1 MTVGFGIKVKG
12 TQDRVMIDRHG
23 LLQTWA
29 DSIADNLD
37 GSYPVNLRFYL
48 PEETMSVEE
57 LRLSFQT
64 ERFRSYTTGTIERE
78 AETVPE
84 ESTHS
89 HNFSIDSL
97 GSCHLERR
105 DHSWTSGTGG
115 ADNHTHSYEE
125 ENLRE
130 THHTSGWATGHAV
143 DISSDVS
150 GSHNHGTISHDH
162 GIIFG
167 INTHGSNPG
176 SMSIEIQTPDNSWQ
190 NVSYNNPDDIDL
202 LSYIDQEN
210 LNGWYTLKL
219 STDRLSRVTAS
230 YMIQTLTAVDLT
242 GEEE

>member
-12 TQDRVMIDRHG
+12 AQDRVMIDRHG
-23 LLQTWA
+23 LLQTWV

-64 ERFRSYTTGTIERE
+64 ERFRSYTEKTAASDPVSLPSDT
-78 AETVPE
+78 
-84 ESTHS
+84 THS
-89 HNFSIDSL
+89 HSLDSLQIANADPGIYTWNLLTQDEHSDQHSYIAYSID
-97 GSCHLERR
+97 
-105 DHSWTSGTGG
+105 DM
-115 ADNHTHSYEE
+115 AFNNHTHQLQGSISPGGA
-125 ENLRE
+125 
-130 THHTSGWATGHAV
+130 HPHGV
-143 DISSDVS
+143 DP
-150 GSHNHGTISHDH
+150 HDH
-162 GIIFG
+162 GLLFG

-202 LSYIDQEN
+202 LPYIDQEN